1 MCHAAKWTSNIC
13 PTRCWQA
20 FIQNRGVGMS
30 SGEKRR
36 RNVLAISVVLKG
48 PCVCVCV
55 WGVVVTCGVVVQG
68 LPGHATWSVVTRS
81 HSQ

>member
-1 MCHAAKWTSNIC
+1 MCHAAKWTSNIR

-55 WGVVVTCGVVVQG
+55 CEG
-68 LPGHATWSVVTRS
+68 LLLRAGL
-81 HSQ
+81 